1 MVYNSWNR
9 TLSSQDEECFGAMTL
24 DEVVKGIR
32 DQPAKTVTA
41 ADVKTKIAQIFTGE
55 CI

>member
-1 MVYNSWNR
+1 M
-9 TLSSQDEECFGAMTL
+9 
-24 DEVVKGIR
+24 DEVVEGIR